1 MGAGASQ
8 SFVEAADDKDLEMPE
23 APEHLQAL
31 ASRLSAAHGVAE
43 AIICQ
48 GLVALEPCVQRR
60 LNRTITKPLDLA
72 CLRAFKKEMEGQ
84 DVAPDVQTALDALPA
99 GIKEKVEALLDSL
112 HLCGGYL
119 PRIGVGSAGLH
130 QCTNQILQRQ

>member
-8 SFVEAADDKDLEMPE
+8 SFVEAADDKELEMPG

-31 ASRLSAAHGVAE
+31 ASRLAKAHGVSE

-60 LNRTITKPLDLA
+60 LNRRISKPLDLA

-84 DVAPDVQTALDALPA
+84 AVAPDVQAALDALPA
-99 GIKEKVEALLDSL
+99 GIKEKVVVLLDSL

-119 PRIGVGSAGLH
+119 PRIGLGTAGLR
-130 QCTNQILQRQ
+130 QCTNHILQRQ